1 MGIFIV
7 SFVVASYG
15 SEGQLQYV
23 FAWILRFT
31 YRLKNTILNDENN
44 LKIIS
49 NSVYWSIC
57 LCLYFHT
64 ENIYL
69 YSYIEK
75 NSKINFTL
83 SHTL

>member
-49 NSVYWSIC
+49 NSVY
-57 LCLYFHT
+57 
-64 ENIYL
+64 
-69 YSYIEK
+69 
-75 NSKINFTL
+75 
-83 SHTL
+83 